1 MITVSRN
8 VFIEAPVEH
17 VFALM
22 ADPAARSA
30 LSPHA
35 KPIQVEIEGGESLH
49 VGSVCHFRL
58 QLDNRIVD
66 YHTRV
71 REFSRNRLIV
81 SVSDTAVPFQIR
93 LETRPEGDGTRLTHT
108 EQFEPTDEMLRQAL
122 PPMLATMVMEKVY
135 WLLPFLDPDFAA
147 RVQGEREAALANR
160 LEGNLERWL
169 AAIKRH
175 LESGGDGA

>member
-1 MITVSRN
+1 MVTVSHN
-8 VFIEAPVEH
+8 IFIEAPVER

-30 LSPHA
+30 LSPQA
-35 KPIQVEIEGGESLH
+35 RPIQVEIEGGESLG

-58 QLDNRIVD
+58 QMDSRIVD

-71 REFSRNRLIV
+71 CEFAPNRLIV

-93 LETRPEGDGTRLTHT
+93 LETRPEGDGTRLAQT
-108 EQFEPTDEMLRQAL
+108 EEFEPTDEMLRQTL
-122 PPMLATMVMEKVY
+122 PPTLANMVMEKIY
-135 WLLPFLDPDFAA
+135 WLLPFLDPDYAA
-147 RVQGEREAALANR
+147 RVRSEREEALANR

-175 LESGGDGA
+175 LESGRDRA

>member
-8 VFIEAPVEH
+8 IFIEAPVER

-71 REFSRNRLIV
+71 HEFSPNRLIV

-93 LETRPEGDGTRLTHT
+93 LETRPEGDGTRLIQT
-108 EQFEPTDEMLRQAL
+108 EQFEPTDEILRQAL
-122 PPMLATMVMEKVY
+122 PPTLANLMLEKIY
-135 WLLPFLDPDFAA
+135 WLLPFLDPDYAA
-147 RVQGEREAALANR
+147 RVRSEREETLANQ
-160 LEGNLERWL
+160 LEGNLEQWL

-175 LESGGDGA
+175 LESGRD

>member
-1 MITVSRN
+1 MIAVSRDI
-8 VFIEAPVEH
+8 FIEAPVEH

-22 ADPAARSA
+22 ADPAARGA
-30 LSPHA
+30 LAPHA
-35 KPIQVEIEGGESLH
+35 KPIRIEIEGGESLR

-71 REFSRNRLIV
+71 SEFAPNRLIV
-81 SVSDTAVPFQIR
+81 SVSDTAVPFRIR
-93 LETRPEGDGTRLTHT
+93 LETRPENGGTRLTHT
-108 EQFEPTDEMLRQAL
+108 EEFEPTDEMLRQAL
-122 PPMLATMVMEKVY
+122 PPTLTNTVLEKIC
-135 WLLPFLDPDFAA
+135 WMLPFLDVDYAA
-147 RVQGEREAALANR
+147 RVQREREAALANR

-175 LESGGDGA
+175 LESGRD

>member
-1 MITVSRN
+1 MITVSRDI
-8 VFIEAPVEH
+8 FIEAPVER

-35 KPIQVEIEGGESLH
+35 RPIRVEIEGGESLR

-58 QLDNRIVD
+58 QLGNRIVD

-71 REFSRNRLIV
+71 REFAPNRLIV
-81 SVSDTAVPFQIR
+81 SVSDTDVPFEIR
-93 LETRPEGDGTRLTHT
+93 LETRPERDGTRLTQT
-108 EQFEPTDEMLRQAL
+108 EQFEPTEDMLREAQ
-122 PPMLATMVMEKVY
+122 PPTLANTVLEKIY
-135 WLLPFLDPDFAA
+135 WLLPFLDSDYAV
-147 RVQGEREAALANR
+147 RVRREREEVLADR
-160 LEGNLERWL
+160 LGENLERWL

-175 LESGGDGA
+175 LEAGNS

>member
-8 VFIEAPVEH
+8 VFIDTPVER

-35 KPIQVEIEGGESLH
+35 KPIQVEIEGGQTLH

-58 QLDNRIVD
+58 QMDNRIVD
-66 YHTRV
+66 YHTHV
-71 REFSRNRLIV
+71 REFSQNRLIV

-93 LETRPEGDGTRLTHT
+93 LETRPEGDGTRLIQT
-108 EQFEPTDEMLRQAL
+108 EQFEPTDEILRQAL
-122 PPMLATMVMEKVY
+122 PPTLANMVLEKTY
-135 WLLPFLDPDFAA
+135 WLLPFLDTEYAA
-147 RVQGEREAALANR
+147 RIQSEREEALANR
-160 LEGNLERWL
+160 LEENLERWL

-175 LESGGDGA
+175 LESGRDGA